1 MAGAGE
7 GGAGSFFGGVEG
19 APFGAAVEVVFGD
32 DESAVAAE
40 GFFLFLVDGAV
51 TFGAGGGCCWNGHAV
66 PDHPSCDIK
75 LISRVDKLT
84 SFVCEINRWLEVG
97 SDGVVDSVEV
107 GFGEGWG
114 IAEEVVDGAGVV
126 RLCAGDD
133 VPVGVGD
140 FLAGCGAVV
149 DGDGGCGGVSRGFDG
164 GRDVV
169 DGFHEVGGGVGWNVV
184 KTFVV
189 VGGDN
194 EGVAGGEWVCVEER
208 AGRVGCIDGA
218 AGSVV
223 VRDLTKHT
231 RHTGMVYGG
240 EGNWFVVLGRFL
252 GDSCKDIRMPIEF
265 RRSTQTAS
273 FYSPLEEFDRVEV
286 DVEVREDPV
295 TGRRT
300 RIVSENFLLP
310 EEEPDIDEFVSDA
323 EGCFFCPELVDEAT
337 PTYRGM
343 IGMERGS
350 KGEAT
355 SFPNL
360 HPYGGYSNVVVLTDA
375 HFVPIDGFT
384 TDVLT
389 DGIGLA
395 VEYISSV
402 MDGDAEMSVAS
413 VNMNYLRPAGS
424 SIVHPH
430 LQTLVDRVGTN
441 DQSRLYRG
449 VKAYRD
455 ESNESYWEAVLDAE
469 ETADRVIGETG
480 SVTWVA
486 PFAPKHHWHIRG
498 IPAYSGVPAGD
509 ANVIRDVAEGIV
521 NVFEFYGAIGL
532 NSCNFVMHIAEG
544 RRPIIEII
552 GRSVF
557 DSYYWSDAT
566 FFTVLHDESVI
577 DVPPEDYARDAQSHF

>member
-1 MAGAGE
+1 M
-7 GGAGSFFGGVEG
+7 
-19 APFGAAVEVVFGD
+19 
-32 DESAVAAE
+32 
-40 GFFLFLVDGAV
+40 
-51 TFGAGGGCCWNGHAV
+51 
-66 PDHPSCDIK
+66 
-75 LISRVDKLT
+75 
-84 SFVCEINRWLEVG
+84 
-97 SDGVVDSVEV
+97 
-107 GFGEGWG
+107 
-114 IAEEVVDGAGVV
+114 
-126 RLCAGDD
+126 
-133 VPVGVGD
+133 PVGVGD

-149 DGDGGCGGVSRGFDG
+149 DGDGGCGGVGCGFDSG
-164 GRDVV
+164 SDVMN
-169 DGFHEVGGGVGWNVV
+169 GFHEGCGGVGWDVV
-184 KTFVV
+184 EAFVV
-189 VGGDN
+189 LGRDD
-194 EGVAGGEWVCVEER
+194 EGVPGGEWVCIKER
-208 AGRVGCIDGA
+208 PGRVGGIDGA
-218 AGSVV
+218 TGLFV

-231 RHTGMVYGG
+231 RHTSVIHG
-240 EGNWFVVLGRFL
+240 EWGNWLVVLGRFL
-252 GDSCKDIRMPIEF
+252 GDSTEDIRMPIEF
-265 RRSTQTAS
+265 RSSTQTAS
-273 FYSPLEEFDRVEV
+273 FYSPLEDFDRVDVE
-286 DVEVREDPV
+286 VEVREDPV

-300 RIVSENFLLP
+300 RIVPENFLLP
-310 EEEPDIDEFVSDA
+310 EEEPGIEEFVSDA

-343 IGMERGS
+343 IGADRGS

-384 TDVLT
+384 TDVFT

-430 LQTLVDRVGTN
+430 LQTLVDRIGTN
-441 DQSRLYRG
+441 DQSRLYRR

-480 SVTWVA
+480 RVTWLA

-498 IPAYSGVPAGD
+498 IPAYSGVPAENAD
-509 ANVIRDVAEGIV
+509 VIQDIAEGIV

-544 RRPIIEII
+544 RRPIIDII

-566 FFTVLHDESVI
+566 FFTVLHDESVV
-577 DVPPEDYARDAQSHF
+577 DVSPEDYARDAQSYF